1 MNCRIIAS
9 GSKGNAILYEY
20 VLVDCGVPYS
30 KLKPYAER
38 IKLVL
43 LTHEHKDHFN
53 LRTLKELSK
62 HAKIVCSHNMKR
74 FLDGIEHIALDTN
87 KWYSFGSVKLSPFV
101 LYHDVEN
108 VGWRIE
114 INGKKVFHATDT
126 STLVGLTAKDYD
138 VYGIE
143 ANHSLLEIEDQIE
156 KASMKRQY
164 TYKIGAKESHLSIE
178 KAIDFLVE
186 NANVKSRIEFLHCSS
201 DFDPIEY
208 KDERIKYENNRF
220 KITRIEI

>member
-53 LRTLKELSK
+53 IKTLKELSK

-74 FLDGIEHIALDTN
+74 FLDDVPYIVLGTN
-87 KWYSFGSVKLSPFV
+87 KWYNLGSVKLSPFI

-126 STLVGLTAKDYD
+126 NTLAGIIAKDYD

-143 ANHSLLEIEDQIE
+143 HNYDEVSIYDVIDNKIKNHQFAYES
-156 KASMKRQY
+156 
-164 TYKIGAKESHLSIE
+164 GAIESHLSIQQAE
-178 KAIDFLVE
+178 AFLKA
-186 NANVKSRIEFLHCSS
+186 NARKDSKVLKLHQSGRN
-201 DFDPIEY
+201 E
-208 KDERIKYENNRF
+208 E
-220 KITRIEI
+220 